1 MVKAILVKKFVEVQ
15 ADENGELFIEFPD
28 ELLDEMKWNVGDQLI
43 WTELPNG
50 QGWNVTKAKK

>member
-28 ELLDEMKWNVGDQLI
+28 ELLDEMKWHVGDQLI